1 MKPEQFIREFGEKKA
16 REVVEGAPLMAEL
29 YSSRG
34 YIKNAHSEGETDYFA
49 RWSSGAKCWIGDEDS
64 ESLVDD
70 SVDLSGLK
78 RLVDSL
84 DIIDALEGIKGAKG
98 TLYNLIQLEWDEFE
112 HRYIDNWTCTKER
125 LEHAIRDHES
135 IYGGGD
141 ES

>member
-1 MKPEQFIREFGEKKA
+1 MKPEQFIREFGLDKA
-16 REVVEGAPLMAEL
+16 REVVEAAIDGSTHAIYKQADGLINL
-29 YSSRG
+29 R
-34 YIKNAHSEGETDYFA
+34 D
-49 RWSSGAKCWIGDEDS
+49 
-64 ESLVDD
+64 
-70 SVDLSGLK
+70 LK
-78 RLVDSL
+78 RLVESL

-141 ES
+141 D